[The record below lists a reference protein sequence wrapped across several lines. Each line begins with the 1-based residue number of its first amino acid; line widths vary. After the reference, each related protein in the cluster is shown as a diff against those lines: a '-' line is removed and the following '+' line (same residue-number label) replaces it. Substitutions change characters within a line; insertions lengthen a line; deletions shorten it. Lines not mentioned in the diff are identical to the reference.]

1 VDPRDFG
8 KPQIYE
14 MRKERET
21 TIGSSAQVVLEIIVI
36 AKPEL
41 VQNRNTYKQQIP
53 KISERFGKCWS
64 PFSELQ
70 ELLKIATA
78 CKSCAGEYPGTTHAH
93 TDVYFNEFGQIV
105 LAKHSRPKKQKKTRK
120 CRKPCILKIHEGSR
134 EIMPFGRLAIIVQ
147 EKKVWTGPGNFFHD
161 F

>member
-41 VQNRNTYKQQIP
+41 VQNRNTYKQQIS
-53 KISERFGKCWS
+53 K
-64 PFSELQ
+64 
-70 ELLKIATA
+70 
-78 CKSCAGEYPGTTHAH
+78 
-93 TDVYFNEFGQIV
+93 N
-105 LAKHSRPKKQKKTRK
+105 
-120 CRKPCILKIHEGSR
+120 
-134 EIMPFGRLAIIVQ
+134 
-147 EKKVWTGPGNFFHD
+147 
-161 F
+161 